1 VEDGTCLSTS
11 SNSERTSA
19 ADAGLS
25 DGDFAA
31 GEVVLSAAEA
41 RLVGD

>member
-11 SNSERTSA
+11 SNS
-19 ADAGLS
+19 GLS
-25 DGDFAA
+25 DGDLAA